1 MHKNKHIPAMA
12 GKRPWAPLPS
22 LLTGFLRAKP
32 SQVRAG
38 RQVGGLA
45 GPRHKLG
52 VNLGVLGLFFSFVP
66 GSGSCLCLRDKG
78 KGGSREGGD
87 LSAEDRDG
95 ITTRNSDPVVSP

>member
-22 LLTGFLRAKP
+22 LLAGFLWAKP
-32 SQVRAG
+32 SRVRAG
-38 RQVGGLA
+38 GQVRGLA

-52 VNLGVLGLFFSFVP
+52 VNLGVLGLFSFLP

-78 KGGSREGGD
+78 KGGSRGGGD

-95 ITTRNSDPVVSP
+95 ITARNSDPVVSP